1 MMKFDGNKGR
11 FLAIVLSVFV
21 LIVICV
27 AAFFYHNEKITFKN
41 ISVLRQK
48 KDKNGSNYLKLQLR
62 SNMGTQNYLM
72 LQMAIPYE
80 NKTQY
85 ADLNQ
90 KIDRIKSD
98 MLTDIDQ
105 KEMNKWVKER
115 NFVAIKSEL
124 LKVINKHT
132 KKPIEHI
139 YFDSFLYQ

>member
-1 MMKFDGNKGR
+1 MKFNGNKGT

-27 AAFFYHNEKITFKN
+27 AAFFYHNEKINFKN

-48 KDKNGSNYLKLQLR
+48 TDKNGSNYLKLQLL

-72 LQMAIPYE
+72 LEMAIPYE
-80 NKTQY
+80 NITQY
-85 ADLNQ
+85 EDLNQ

-98 MLTDIDQ
+98 MLTEIDQ

-115 NFVAIKSEL
+115 DFVAIKSEL